1 MKARSKGDLGKVARA
16 LMAAPL
22 SHELREKYKLK
33 TFGVRKGDTIS
44 VVRGDFLGVEGKV
57 NKVDIERT
65 KLYIDG
71 ITREKADGSSIFVP
85 VHPSKV
91 KITKI
96 SLDDKWRRNMLKR
109 RGVKLEETKVAE
121 KTLETSSKR
130 KKAGSKKHK
139 PRKKEEA
146 GS

>member
-1 MKARSKGDLGKVARA
+1 MKARSKGDLGKVASF
-16 LMAAPL
+16 MAAPL

-57 NKVDIERT
+57 NKVDIERA

-121 KTLETSSKR
+121 KTLETPAKR

-146 GS
+146 ES

>member
-1 MKARSKGDLGKVARA
+1 MKTRSKGDLGKVAI
-16 LMAAPL
+16 MVAPL

-57 NKVDIERT
+57 NKVDIDRA

-96 SLDDKWRRNMLKR
+96 NLDDKWRRNMLKR
-109 RGVKLEETKVAE
+109 RGVKLEEAKVAE
-121 KTLETSSKR
+121 KTLETSLKR
-130 KKAGSKKHK
+130 KKKAGSKKQK
-139 PRKKEEA
+139 PRKKEEVE
-146 GS
+146 S

>member
-1 MKARSKGDLGKVARA
+1 MKARSKKDFGKVGNFI
-16 LMAAPL
+16 AAPL
-22 SHELREKYKLK
+22 SLELREKYKLK

-57 NKVDIERT
+57 NRVDIERA

-96 SLDDKWRRNMLKR
+96 NLDDKWRRNMLKR
-109 RGVKLEETKVAE
+109 RGVKLEETKVVE
-121 KTLETSSKR
+121 KTLETPSKR
-130 KKAGSKKHK
+130 KKAGARKQR
-139 PRKKEEA
+139 PRKKKEA
-146 GS
+146 ES